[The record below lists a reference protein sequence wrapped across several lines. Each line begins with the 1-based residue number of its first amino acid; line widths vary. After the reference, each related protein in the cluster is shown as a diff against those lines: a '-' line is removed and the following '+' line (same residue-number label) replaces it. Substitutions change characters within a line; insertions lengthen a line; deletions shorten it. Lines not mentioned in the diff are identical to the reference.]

1 MTISN
6 LTWRNAIDLYF
17 ESVKDG
23 RKCKTY
29 QQANGLYGVRF
40 ITNDDYQ
47 YYLDCRWQA
56 FAAKV
61 QRQRA

>member
-17 ESVKDG
+17 ESVRAG

-29 QQANGLYGVRF
+29 QQANGLYGVRYA
-40 ITNDDYQ
+40 TNDDYQ
-47 YYLDCRWQA
+47 YYCDRRWEA
-56 FAAKV
+56 FAHAA
-61 QRQRA
+61 RR